1 MNLKVCQHEHKEQKE
16 CPRLT
21 FFDYTA
27 WFNKYGDFDLDEFL
41 AQRQLKS
48 TLLLQFL
55 NWFASAI
62 VGKEV
67 WHGTCKTTDLSTIMS
82 VGDEA
87 FLYLT
92 IEGNYDKWRYMLTTV
107 R

>member
-1 MNLKVCQHEHKEQKE
+1 ME
-16 CPRLT
+16 CLRLT
-21 FFDYTA
+21 FYDHTA
-27 WFNKYGDFDLDEFL
+27 WFNKYGDFQLDEFL

-67 WHGTCKTTDLSTIMS
+67 WHSTCKTTELSKIMS

-92 IEGNYDKWRYMLTTV
+92 MEGNYDKWRYMHTTV
-107 R
+107 RWHNRQL